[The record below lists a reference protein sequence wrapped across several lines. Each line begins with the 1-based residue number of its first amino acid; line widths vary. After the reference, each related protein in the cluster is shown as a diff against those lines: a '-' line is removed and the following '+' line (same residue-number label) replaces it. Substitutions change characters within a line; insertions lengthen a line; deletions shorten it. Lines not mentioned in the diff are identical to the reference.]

1 MADVAIDSSVA
12 AKWVLPESDTADA
25 QAIVISANQSGFR
38 LLILDMA
45 LAEVANAIWVRF
57 IRGLITAAEVDEL
70 LADFLAMPLEVVPS
84 RQLLAEA
91 IRLSVRY
98 RVAVYDALFVAL
110 TDAAGVAGV
119 TADEPL
125 VSAVKS
131 DFPQIHLLRDW
142 PPSSP

>member
-12 AKWVLPESDTADA
+12 AKWVLPESDTAEA
-25 QAIVISANQSGFR
+25 QAIVISANQSGSR
-38 LLILDMA
+38 LLVLDMA
-45 LAEVANAIWVRF
+45 MAEVANAIWVRF

-70 LADFLAMPLEVVPS
+70 LADFLAMPLEIVPS
-84 RQLLAEA
+84 RHLLTEA

-110 TDAAGVAGV
+110 TATVGVAGV

-125 VSAVKS
+125 VSAVKG

-142 PPSSP
+142 PPNGP